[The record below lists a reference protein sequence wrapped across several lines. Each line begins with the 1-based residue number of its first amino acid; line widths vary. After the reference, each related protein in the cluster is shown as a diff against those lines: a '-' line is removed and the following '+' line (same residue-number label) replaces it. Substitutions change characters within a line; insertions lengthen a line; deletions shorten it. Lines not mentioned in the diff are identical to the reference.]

1 MQPLDAIFS
10 SPRSAVAREQEE
22 SGSEDMEISSSEL
35 GRTICA
41 ARIAWLPREATMG
54 KPPRFFAADTLFLRI
69 P

>member
-10 SPRSAVAREQEE
+10 SPRSAVTREEE

-35 GRTICA
+35 GRTIARTCA
-41 ARIAWLPREATMG
+41 AESLASRGNDWQALDSMLL
-54 KPPRFFAADTLFLRI
+54 TLFMRK